1 MKRSLISMIV
11 ATTLTTAA
19 YAGDMDT
26 DNKWEKGAKDAWIDG
41 KAEATLLFNGNLDS
55 FDINTDVKNGNVVL
69 TGKVENSV
77 DKKLA
82 EELVANI
89 DGVTS
94 VDNKLTVVSDKDM
107 EGDMSDDMEDTVD
120 EGTSELTDAK
130 IATVIKTRLLMDT
143 DISGFDIDVDV
154 ENGVVTLTGDV
165 DSDAERD
172 LAVEIAKNASDV
184 KDVESNLRVV
194 TETAMNYYHCC
205 FTQKR
210 GLGPFFS
217 GHVLQSFPNRKKTR
231 EAQLLIFVRRTH
243 SPFST
248 FFPFSIILR
257 ALASEWRIISLIS
270 DVSGIFFQYFLGIEL
285 NIAFVFTRAGL
296 NIFA

>member
-1 MKRSLISMIV
+1 MKRSIISMIV

-55 FDINTDVKNGNVVL
+55 FDINTDVKDGNVVL

-89 DGVTS
+89 DGVSS
-94 VDNKLTVVSDKDM
+94 VDNKLTVVNDNDM
-107 EGDMSDDMEDTVD
+107 RKEVSDDMEDTVD

-154 ENGVVTLTGDV
+154 ENGVVTLTGEV

-184 KDVESNLRVV
+184 KDVESDLRVV
-194 TETAMNYYHCC
+194 TETAMN
-205 FTQKR
+205 
-210 GLGPFFS
+210 
-217 GHVLQSFPNRKKTR
+217 
-231 EAQLLIFVRRTH
+231 
-243 SPFST
+243 
-248 FFPFSIILR
+248 
-257 ALASEWRIISLIS
+257 
-270 DVSGIFFQYFLGIEL
+270 
-285 NIAFVFTRAGL
+285 
-296 NIFA
+296 

>member
-1 MKRSLISMIV
+1 MKRSILSMIV
-11 ATTLTTAA
+11 ATSLTTAA
-19 YAGDMDT
+19 YAGDVDT

-94 VDNKLTVVSDKDM
+94 VDNKLTVVADNDM
-107 EGDMSDDMEDTVD
+107 HQEMSDDMEETVD
-120 EGTSELTDAK
+120 EGTNELTDAK

-154 ENGVVTLTGDV
+154 ENGIVKLTGEV

-184 KDVESNLRVV
+184 KDVESDLRVV
-194 TETAMNYYHCC
+194 TETAMN
-205 FTQKR
+205 
-210 GLGPFFS
+210 
-217 GHVLQSFPNRKKTR
+217 
-231 EAQLLIFVRRTH
+231 
-243 SPFST
+243 
-248 FFPFSIILR
+248 
-257 ALASEWRIISLIS
+257 
-270 DVSGIFFQYFLGIEL
+270 
-285 NIAFVFTRAGL
+285 
-296 NIFA
+296 

>member
-1 MKRSLISMIV
+1 M
-11 ATTLTTAA
+11 
-19 YAGDMDT
+19 
-26 DNKWEKGAKDAWIDG
+26 EKGAKDAWIDG
-41 KAEATLLFNGNLDS
+41 KAEATLLFNGSLDS

-94 VDNKLTVVSDKDM
+94 VDNKLTVVADNDM
-107 EGDMSDDMEDTVD
+107 HSDMSDDMEEGVE

-154 ENGVVTLTGDV
+154 ENGVVTLTGEV

-184 KDVESNLRVV
+184 KDVESDLRVV
-194 TETAMNYYHCC
+194 TETAMN
-205 FTQKR
+205 
-210 GLGPFFS
+210 
-217 GHVLQSFPNRKKTR
+217 
-231 EAQLLIFVRRTH
+231 
-243 SPFST
+243 
-248 FFPFSIILR
+248 
-257 ALASEWRIISLIS
+257 
-270 DVSGIFFQYFLGIEL
+270 
-285 NIAFVFTRAGL
+285 
-296 NIFA
+296 

>member
-1 MKRSLISMIV
+1 MLFCWQGSGIAKLEFRQRRNVMKRSILSMIV
-11 ATTLTTAA
+11 ATSLTTAA

-94 VDNKLTVVSDKDM
+94 VDNKLTVVADNDM
-107 EGDMSDDMEDTVD
+107 HSDMSDDMEEGVE

-154 ENGVVTLTGDV
+154 ENGVVTLTGEV

-184 KDVESNLRVV
+184 KDVESDLRVV
-194 TETAMNYYHCC
+194 TETAMN
-205 FTQKR
+205 
-210 GLGPFFS
+210 
-217 GHVLQSFPNRKKTR
+217 
-231 EAQLLIFVRRTH
+231 
-243 SPFST
+243 
-248 FFPFSIILR
+248 
-257 ALASEWRIISLIS
+257 
-270 DVSGIFFQYFLGIEL
+270 
-285 NIAFVFTRAGL
+285 
-296 NIFA
+296 

>member
-1 MKRSLISMIV
+1 MKRSILSMIV
-11 ATTLTTAA
+11 ATSLTTAA

-94 VDNKLTVVSDKDM
+94 VDNKLTVVADNDM
-107 EGDMSDDMEDTVD
+107 HSDMSDDMEEGVE

-154 ENGVVTLTGDV
+154 ENGIVKLTGEV

-184 KDVESNLRVV
+184 KDVESDLRVV
-194 TETAMNYYHCC
+194 TETTTN
-205 FTQKR
+205 
-210 GLGPFFS
+210 
-217 GHVLQSFPNRKKTR
+217 
-231 EAQLLIFVRRTH
+231 
-243 SPFST
+243 
-248 FFPFSIILR
+248 
-257 ALASEWRIISLIS
+257 
-270 DVSGIFFQYFLGIEL
+270 
-285 NIAFVFTRAGL
+285 
-296 NIFA
+296 

>member
-19 YAGDMDT
+19 YAGDMDTDST

-55 FDINTDVKNGNVVL
+55 FDINTDVKDGNVVL
-69 TGKVENSV
+69 TGKVENTV

-89 DGVTS
+89 DGVMS
-94 VDNKLTVVSDKDM
+94 VDNKLTVVAADDDM
-107 EGDMSDDMEDTVD
+107 DGDMSDDIENSVD

-154 ENGVVTLTGDV
+154 ENGVVMLTGEV

-194 TETAMNYYHCC
+194 TETAMN
-205 FTQKR
+205 
-210 GLGPFFS
+210 
-217 GHVLQSFPNRKKTR
+217 
-231 EAQLLIFVRRTH
+231 
-243 SPFST
+243 
-248 FFPFSIILR
+248 
-257 ALASEWRIISLIS
+257 
-270 DVSGIFFQYFLGIEL
+270 
-285 NIAFVFTRAGL
+285 
-296 NIFA
+296 

>member
-1 MKRSLISMIV
+1 MKRSILSMIV
-11 ATTLTTAA
+11 ATSLTTAA

-94 VDNKLTVVSDKDM
+94 VDNKLTVVADNDM
-107 EGDMSDDMEDTVD
+107 HSDMSDDMEEGVE

-154 ENGVVTLTGDV
+154 ENGIVKLTGEV

-184 KDVESNLRVV
+184 KDVESDLRVV
-194 TETAMNYYHCC
+194 TETAMN
-205 FTQKR
+205 
-210 GLGPFFS
+210 
-217 GHVLQSFPNRKKTR
+217 
-231 EAQLLIFVRRTH
+231 
-243 SPFST
+243 
-248 FFPFSIILR
+248 
-257 ALASEWRIISLIS
+257 
-270 DVSGIFFQYFLGIEL
+270 
-285 NIAFVFTRAGL
+285 
-296 NIFA
+296 

>member
-107 EGDMSDDMEDTVD
+107 EGNMSDDMEDTVD

-194 TETAMNYYHCC
+194 TETAMN
-205 FTQKR
+205 
-210 GLGPFFS
+210 
-217 GHVLQSFPNRKKTR
+217 
-231 EAQLLIFVRRTH
+231 
-243 SPFST
+243 
-248 FFPFSIILR
+248 
-257 ALASEWRIISLIS
+257 
-270 DVSGIFFQYFLGIEL
+270 
-285 NIAFVFTRAGL
+285 
-296 NIFA
+296 

>member
-1 MKRSLISMIV
+1 MKRTILSIIV
-11 ATTLTTAA
+11 ATSLSTAA
-19 YAGDMDT
+19 VAGDMNSDSQT
-26 DNKWEKGAKDAWIDG
+26 DNAWEKGAKDAWIDG

-94 VDNKLTVVSDKDM
+94 VDNKLTVVADSDM
-107 EGDMSDDMEDTVD
+107 HSDMSDDMEEGV
-120 EGTSELTDAK
+120 EGGTSELTDAK

-154 ENGVVTLTGDV
+154 ENGIVKLTGEV

-184 KDVESNLRVV
+184 KDVESDLRVV
-194 TETAMNYYHCC
+194 TETAMN
-205 FTQKR
+205 
-210 GLGPFFS
+210 
-217 GHVLQSFPNRKKTR
+217 
-231 EAQLLIFVRRTH
+231 
-243 SPFST
+243 
-248 FFPFSIILR
+248 
-257 ALASEWRIISLIS
+257 
-270 DVSGIFFQYFLGIEL
+270 
-285 NIAFVFTRAGL
+285 
-296 NIFA
+296 

>member
-107 EGDMSDDMEDTVD
+107 EGDISDDMEDTVD

-194 TETAMNYYHCC
+194 TETAMN
-205 FTQKR
+205 
-210 GLGPFFS
+210 
-217 GHVLQSFPNRKKTR
+217 
-231 EAQLLIFVRRTH
+231 
-243 SPFST
+243 
-248 FFPFSIILR
+248 
-257 ALASEWRIISLIS
+257 
-270 DVSGIFFQYFLGIEL
+270 
-285 NIAFVFTRAGL
+285 
-296 NIFA
+296 

>member
-55 FDINTDVKNGNVVL
+55 FDINTDVKDGNVVL

-94 VDNKLTVVSDKDM
+94 VDNKLTVVADKDM
-107 EGDMSDDMEDTVD
+107 EGEMSDDMEDSVD
-120 EGTSELTDAK
+120 DGTSELTDAK

-154 ENGVVTLTGDV
+154 ENGIVMLTGEV

-172 LAVEIAKNASDV
+172 LAIEIAKNASDV
-184 KDVESNLRVV
+184 KDVKSDLRVV
-194 TETAMNYYHCC
+194 TETAMN
-205 FTQKR
+205 
-210 GLGPFFS
+210 
-217 GHVLQSFPNRKKTR
+217 
-231 EAQLLIFVRRTH
+231 
-243 SPFST
+243 
-248 FFPFSIILR
+248 
-257 ALASEWRIISLIS
+257 
-270 DVSGIFFQYFLGIEL
+270 
-285 NIAFVFTRAGL
+285 
-296 NIFA
+296 

>member
-1 MKRSLISMIV
+1 MKRSILSMIV
-11 ATTLTTAA
+11 ATSLTTAA

-94 VDNKLTVVSDKDM
+94 VDNKLTVVADNDM
-107 EGDMSDDMEDTVD
+107 HSDMSDDMEEGLE

-154 ENGVVTLTGDV
+154 ENGVVTLTGEV

-184 KDVESNLRVV
+184 KDVESDLRVV
-194 TETAMNYYHCC
+194 TETAMN
-205 FTQKR
+205 
-210 GLGPFFS
+210 
-217 GHVLQSFPNRKKTR
+217 
-231 EAQLLIFVRRTH
+231 
-243 SPFST
+243 
-248 FFPFSIILR
+248 
-257 ALASEWRIISLIS
+257 
-270 DVSGIFFQYFLGIEL
+270 
-285 NIAFVFTRAGL
+285 
-296 NIFA
+296 

>member
-55 FDINTDVKNGNVVL
+55 FDINTDVKDGNVVL

-89 DGVTS
+89 DGVVS
-94 VDNKLTVVSDKDM
+94 VDNKLTIVADDDMDSDL
-107 EGDMSDDMEDTVD
+107 SDDAEDAVD

-154 ENGVVTLTGDV
+154 ENGVVTLTGEV

-184 KDVESNLRVV
+184 KDVENNLRVV
-194 TETAMNYYHCC
+194 TETVMN
-205 FTQKR
+205 
-210 GLGPFFS
+210 
-217 GHVLQSFPNRKKTR
+217 
-231 EAQLLIFVRRTH
+231 
-243 SPFST
+243 
-248 FFPFSIILR
+248 
-257 ALASEWRIISLIS
+257 
-270 DVSGIFFQYFLGIEL
+270 
-285 NIAFVFTRAGL
+285 
-296 NIFA
+296 

>member
-1 MKRSLISMIV
+1 MKRSIISMIV

-55 FDINTDVKNGNVVL
+55 FDINTDVKDGNVVL

-82 EELVANI
+82 EELIANI
-89 DGVTS
+89 DGVSS
-94 VDNKLTVVSDKDM
+94 VDNKLTVVADNDM
-107 EGDMSDDMEDTVD
+107 HEEMSDDVEDTVD

-143 DISGFDIDVDV
+143 DISGFDINVDV
-154 ENGVVTLTGDV
+154 ENGVVMLTGEV

-184 KDVESNLRVV
+184 KSVESDLRVV
-194 TETAMNYYHCC
+194 TKTAMN
-205 FTQKR
+205 
-210 GLGPFFS
+210 
-217 GHVLQSFPNRKKTR
+217 
-231 EAQLLIFVRRTH
+231 
-243 SPFST
+243 
-248 FFPFSIILR
+248 
-257 ALASEWRIISLIS
+257 
-270 DVSGIFFQYFLGIEL
+270 
-285 NIAFVFTRAGL
+285 
-296 NIFA
+296 

>member
-1 MKRSLISMIV
+1 MLFCWQGSGIDKFEFRQRRNVMKRSILSMIV
-11 ATTLTTAA
+11 ATSLTTAA

-55 FDINTDVKNGNVVL
+55 FDINTDVKDGNVVL

-82 EELVANI
+82 EELVTNI

-94 VDNKLTVVSDKDM
+94 VDNKLTVVADNDM
-107 EGDMSDDMEDTVD
+107 HQEMSDDMEDTVD

-154 ENGVVTLTGDV
+154 ENGVVTLTGEV

-184 KDVESNLRVV
+184 KDVESDLRVV
-194 TETAMNYYHCC
+194 TETAMN
-205 FTQKR
+205 
-210 GLGPFFS
+210 
-217 GHVLQSFPNRKKTR
+217 
-231 EAQLLIFVRRTH
+231 
-243 SPFST
+243 
-248 FFPFSIILR
+248 
-257 ALASEWRIISLIS
+257 
-270 DVSGIFFQYFLGIEL
+270 
-285 NIAFVFTRAGL
+285 
-296 NIFA
+296 

>member
-1 MKRSLISMIV
+1 MKRSILSMIV
-11 ATTLTTAA
+11 ATSLTTAA

-94 VDNKLTVVSDKDM
+94 VDNKLTVVADNDM
-107 EGDMSDDMEDTVD
+107 HSDMSDDMEEGVE

-154 ENGVVTLTGDV
+154 ENGVVTLTGEV

-172 LAVEIAKNASDV
+172 LAIEIAKNASDV
-184 KDVESNLRVV
+184 KDVESDLRVV
-194 TETAMNYYHCC
+194 TETTTN
-205 FTQKR
+205 
-210 GLGPFFS
+210 
-217 GHVLQSFPNRKKTR
+217 
-231 EAQLLIFVRRTH
+231 
-243 SPFST
+243 
-248 FFPFSIILR
+248 
-257 ALASEWRIISLIS
+257 
-270 DVSGIFFQYFLGIEL
+270 
-285 NIAFVFTRAGL
+285 
-296 NIFA
+296 